1 MKTRYLLLIIFL
13 ILGSCSGDNE
23 IADPKKIN
31 PNEVIANAN
40 MLKQI
45 KFEVAKIIPIKRT
58 LDIPGSI
65 EVKQK
70 LLARIGSPVQGRI
83 IEINGELGNTVKK
96 GDILA
101 VINSTELAKQQL
113 AYIKAVQMV
122 ELKTKAYERAVLLF
136 DADVV
141 SEAQKL
147 QRKTELSSAKADM
160 EASKDQLFVMG
171 MTVEEIEAITSE
183 TQIDAITNI
192 VAKID
197 GKIIKKNVNVG
208 QVVDPTE
215 DIFTIAMLD
224 EVWGVAQIPE
234 RQIGFLTEGDDLLI
248 DVPAYEDKLVE
259 GKITYLGDIVDPVTR
274 TVTIR
279 TEIDNNNGLLK
290 PDMLITMKVSG
301 MKIEKV
307 GVPINAIVSIDDSP
321 NIFVKTGKDK
331 FLLRPVTLGIKN
343 KEFVH
348 IDDGLLEGEEVVID
362 GAFHL
367 NNERLYTKE

>member
-1 MKTRYLLLIIFL
+1 MKTQYLLLFIFL
-13 ILGSCSGDNE
+13 ILGSCSNDKE
-23 IADPKKIN
+23 IADVKKKN
-31 PNEVIANAN
+31 PNEVIASAEI
-40 MLKQI
+40 LDQI
-45 KFEVAKIIPIKRT
+45 KFEPAKIIPIKKT

-65 EVKQK
+65 EVKQN

-83 IEINGELGNTVKK
+83 IEIKGELGKTVKQ
-96 GDILA
+96 GDVLA

-113 AYIKAVQMV
+113 AYIKSVQMV

-147 QRKTELSSAKADM
+147 QRKTELSAAKADM
-160 EASKDQLFVMG
+160 EASKDQLSVMG
-171 MTVEEIEAITSE
+171 MTVTEIEAIQSE
-183 TQIDAITNI
+183 TQIDATTNI

-215 DIFTIAMLD
+215 DIFTIAMLN
-224 EVWGVAQIPE
+224 EVWGVAQVPE
-234 RQIGFLTEGDDLLI
+234 RQIGFLKEGDDLRI
-248 DVPAYEDKLVE
+248 DVPAYESKFVE

-279 TEIDNNNGLLK
+279 TEIDNTHGLLK

-301 MKIEKV
+301 KKIEKV
-307 GVPINAIVSIDDSP
+307 GVPINAIVSIDDIP
-321 NIFVKTGKDK
+321 NIFVKTGEDR
-331 FLLRPVTLGIKN
+331 FLMRPVTLGIKN
-343 KEFVH
+343 KDAVH

-367 NNERLYTKE
+367 NNERLYAKE

>member
-1 MKTRYLLLIIFL
+1 MKTQYLLLFIFL
-13 ILGSCSGDNE
+13 ILGSCSKDSE
-23 IADPKKIN
+23 IADVTKKN
-31 PNEVIANAN
+31 PNEVTASAEI
-40 MLKQI
+40 LDQI
-45 KFEVAKIIPIKRT
+45 KFEPAKIIPIKKT

-65 EVKQK
+65 EVKQN

-83 IEINGELGNTVKK
+83 IEIKGELGKTVKR
-96 GDILA
+96 GDVLA

-113 AYIKAVQMV
+113 AYIKSVQMV

-147 QRKTELSSAKADM
+147 ERKTELSAAKADM

-171 MTVEEIEAITSE
+171 MTVTEIEAIQSE
-183 TQIDAITNI
+183 TQIDATTNI

-215 DIFTIAMLD
+215 DIFTIAMLN
-224 EVWGVAQIPE
+224 EVWGVAQVPE
-234 RQIGFLTEGDDLLI
+234 RQIGFLKEGDDLLI
-248 DVPAYEDKLVE
+248 DVPAYESKFVE

-279 TEIDNNNGLLK
+279 TEIDNAHGLLK

-301 MKIEKV
+301 KKIEKV
-307 GVPINAIVSIDDSP
+307 GVPINAIVSIDDIP
-321 NIFVKTGKDK
+321 NIFVKTGENK
-331 FLLRPVTLGIKN
+331 FLMRPVTLGIKN
-343 KEFVH
+343 KDAVH

-367 NNERLYTKE
+367 NNERLYAKE

>member
-1 MKTRYLLLIIFL
+1 MKTQYLLLFIFL
-13 ILGSCSGDNE
+13 ILGSCSNDKE
-23 IADPKKIN
+23 IADVKKKN
-31 PNEVIANAN
+31 PNEVTASAEI
-40 MLKQI
+40 LDQI
-45 KFEVAKIIPIKRT
+45 KFEPAKIIPIKKT

-65 EVKQK
+65 EVKQN

-83 IEINGELGNTVKK
+83 IEIKGELGKTVKQ

-113 AYIKAVQMV
+113 AYIKSVQMV

-147 QRKTELSSAKADM
+147 ERKTELSAAKADM

-171 MTVEEIEAITSE
+171 MTVTEIEAIQSE
-183 TQIDAITNI
+183 TQIDATTNI

-215 DIFTIAMLD
+215 DIFTIAMLN
-224 EVWGVAQIPE
+224 EVWGVAQVPE
-234 RQIGFLTEGDDLLI
+234 RQIGFLKEGDDLLI
-248 DVPAYEDKLVE
+248 DVPAYESKFVE

-279 TEIDNNNGLLK
+279 TEIDNAHGLLK

-301 MKIEKV
+301 KKIERV
-307 GVPINAIVSIDDSP
+307 GVPVNAIVSIDDIP
-321 NIFVKTGKDK
+321 NIFVKTGENK
-331 FLLRPVTLGIKN
+331 FLMRPVTLGIKN
-343 KEFVH
+343 KDAVH

-367 NNERLYTKE
+367 NNERLYAKE

>member
-1 MKTRYLLLIIFL
+1 MKTQYLLLFIFL
-13 ILGSCSGDNE
+13 ILGSCSNDKE
-23 IADPKKIN
+23 ITDVKKKN
-31 PNEVIANAN
+31 PNEVIASAEIFD
-40 MLKQI
+40 QI
-45 KFEVAKIIPIKRT
+45 KFEPAKIIPIKKS

-65 EVKQK
+65 EVKQN

-83 IEINGELGNTVKK
+83 IEIKGELGKTVKQ
-96 GDILA
+96 GDVLA

-147 QRKTELSSAKADM
+147 QRKTELSAAKADM

-171 MTVEEIEAITSE
+171 MTIDEIEAIQSE
-183 TQIDAITNI
+183 IQIDATTNI

-215 DIFTIAMLD
+215 DIFTIAMLN
-224 EVWGVAQIPE
+224 EVWGVAQVPE
-234 RQIGFLTEGDDLLI
+234 RQIGFLKEGDDLLI
-248 DVPAYEDKLVE
+248 DVPAYENKSVE

-279 TEIDNNNGLLK
+279 TEIDNAHGLLK

-301 MKIEKV
+301 KSIEKV
-307 GVPINAIVSIDDSP
+307 GVPINAIVSIDDIP
-321 NIFVKTGKDK
+321 NIFVKTGENK
-331 FLLRPVTLGIKN
+331 FLMRPVTLGIKN
-343 KEFVH
+343 KDAVH

-367 NNERLYTKE
+367 NNERLYAKE

>member
-1 MKTRYLLLIIFL
+1 MKIKYLLIMLVVFL
-13 ILGSCSGDNE
+13 GACSEKSDE
-23 IADPKKIN
+23 AEAQRIN
-31 PNEVIANAN
+31 PNEVVASDS
-40 MLKQI
+40 MLQQI
-45 KFEVAKIIPIKRT
+45 KFQQAIKIPIKRS

-65 EVKQK
+65 EVKQN

-83 IEINGELGNTVKK
+83 IEISGMLGQTVKQ
-96 GDILA
+96 GDVLA
-101 VINSTELAKQQL
+101 VINSTELAQQQL
-113 AYIKAVQMV
+113 NYIKAVQMV

-147 QRKTELSSAKADM
+147 ERKTELSAAKAEM

-171 MTVEEIEAITSE
+171 MTIKEIDAIQSE
-183 TQIDAITNI
+183 TQIDAITSI

-208 QVVDPTE
+208 QVVEPTE
-215 DIFTIAMLD
+215 DIFTIAELS
-224 EVWGVAQIPE
+224 EVWGVAQVPE
-234 RQIGFLTEGDDLLI
+234 RQIGFLKEGDDILI
-248 DVPAYEDKLVE
+248 DVPAYEEKRVE
-259 GKITYLGDIVDPVTR
+259 GKISYLGDIVDPITR

-279 TEIDNNNGLLK
+279 TEIDNSHGLLK

-301 MKIEKV
+301 KEVEKV
-307 GVPINAIVSIDDSP
+307 GVPVNAIVSIDDIP
-321 NIFVKTGKDK
+321 NVFIKIADNK

-343 KEFVH
+343 KEFIH
-348 IDDGLLEGEEVVID
+348 IEDGLLEGEEVVID

-367 NNERLYTKE
+367 NNERLYAKE

>member
-1 MKTRYLLLIIFL
+1 MKTQYLLLFIFL
-13 ILGSCSGDNE
+13 ILGSCSNDKE
-23 IADPKKIN
+23 IVDVKKKN
-31 PNEVIANAN
+31 PNEVVASAEIFD
-40 MLKQI
+40 QI
-45 KFEVAKIIPIKRT
+45 KFEPAKIIPIKKT

-65 EVKQK
+65 EVKQN

-83 IEINGELGNTVKK
+83 IEIKGELGKTVKQ
-96 GDILA
+96 GDVLA

-113 AYIKAVQMV
+113 AYIKSVQMV

-147 QRKTELSSAKADM
+147 QRKTELSAAKADM

-171 MTVEEIEAITSE
+171 MTIDEIEAIQSE
-183 TQIDAITNI
+183 IQIDATTNI

-215 DIFTIAMLD
+215 DIFTIAMLN
-224 EVWGVAQIPE
+224 EVWGVAQVPE
-234 RQIGFLTEGDDLLI
+234 RQIGFLKEGDDLLI
-248 DVPAYEDKLVE
+248 DVPAYENKSVE

-279 TEIDNNNGLLK
+279 TEIDNAHGLLK

-301 MKIEKV
+301 KSIEKV
-307 GVPINAIVSIDDSP
+307 GVPINAIVSIDDIP
-321 NIFVKTGKDK
+321 NIFVKTGENK
-331 FLLRPVTLGIKN
+331 FLMRPVTLGVKN
-343 KEFVH
+343 KDAVH

-367 NNERLYTKE
+367 NNERLYAKE

>member
-1 MKTRYLLLIIFL
+1 MKTQYLLLFIFL
-13 ILGSCSGDNE
+13 ILGSCSNDKE
-23 IADPKKIN
+23 IVDVKKKN
-31 PNEVIANAN
+31 PNEVVASAEI
-40 MLKQI
+40 LDQI
-45 KFEVAKIIPIKRT
+45 KFEPAKIIPIKKT

-65 EVKQK
+65 EVKQN

-83 IEINGELGNTVKK
+83 IEIKGELGKTVKQ
-96 GDILA
+96 GDVLA

-113 AYIKAVQMV
+113 AYIKSVQMV
-122 ELKTKAYERAVLLF
+122 ELKTKAFERAVLLF

-147 QRKTELSSAKADM
+147 QRKTELSAAKADM

-171 MTVEEIEAITSE
+171 MTIDEIEAIQSE
-183 TQIDAITNI
+183 IQIDATTNI

-215 DIFTIAMLD
+215 DIFTIAMLN
-224 EVWGVAQIPE
+224 EVWGVAQVPE
-234 RQIGFLTEGDDLLI
+234 RQIGFLKEGDDLLI
-248 DVPAYEDKLVE
+248 DVPAYEDKSVE
-259 GKITYLGDIVDPVTR
+259 GEITYLGDIVDPVTR

-279 TEIDNNNGLLK
+279 TEIDNAHGLLK
-290 PDMLITMKVSG
+290 PDMLISMKVSG
-301 MKIEKV
+301 KSIEKV
-307 GVPINAIVSIDDSP
+307 GVPINAIVSIDDIP
-321 NIFVKTGKDK
+321 NIFVKTGENK
-331 FLLRPVTLGIKN
+331 FLMRPVTLGVKN
-343 KEFVH
+343 KDAVH

-367 NNERLYTKE
+367 NNERLYAKE

>member
-1 MKTRYLLLIIFL
+1 MKIKYLLIMLFVFL
-13 ILGSCSGDNE
+13 GACSEKTNE
-23 IADPKKIN
+23 AESQRIN
-31 PNEVIANAN
+31 PNEVKASDE
-40 MLKQI
+40 MLQQI
-45 KFEVAKIIPIKRT
+45 KIQQATKIPIKRS

-65 EVKQK
+65 EVKQN
-70 LLARIGSPVQGRI
+70 LLARIGSPVKGRI
-83 IEINGELGNTVKK
+83 IEISGMLGQTVKQ

-101 VINSTELAKQQL
+101 LINSIELAQQQL
-113 AYIKAVQMV
+113 NYIKSVQMV

-147 QRKTELSSAKADM
+147 ERKTELSAAKAEM

-171 MTVEEIEAITSE
+171 MTLKEIEDIQSE
-183 TQIDAITNI
+183 TQIDAITSI

-208 QVVDPTE
+208 QVVEPTE
-215 DIFTIAMLD
+215 DIFTIAELS
-224 EVWGVAQIPE
+224 EVWGVAQVPE
-234 RQIGFLTEGDDLLI
+234 RQIGFLKEGDDILI
-248 DVPAYEDKLVE
+248 DVPAYEEKHVE
-259 GKITYLGDIVDPVTR
+259 GKISYLGDIVDPVTR

-279 TEIDNNNGLLK
+279 TEIDNSHGLLK

-301 MKIEKV
+301 KEVEKV
-307 GVPINAIVSIDDSP
+307 GVPVNAIVSIDDIP
-321 NIFVKTGKDK
+321 NVFIKIADNK

-343 KEFVH
+343 KEFIH
-348 IDDGLLEGEEVVID
+348 IEDGLLEGEEVLID

-367 NNERLYTKE
+367 NNERLYAKE

>member
-1 MKTRYLLLIIFL
+1 MKTQYLLLFIFL
-13 ILGSCSGDNE
+13 ILGSCSNDKE
-23 IADPKKIN
+23 TTDVKKKN
-31 PNEVIANAN
+31 PNEVIASAEIFD
-40 MLKQI
+40 QI
-45 KFEVAKIIPIKRT
+45 KFEPAKIIPIKKS

-65 EVKQK
+65 EVKQN

-83 IEINGELGNTVKK
+83 IEIKGELGKTVKQ
-96 GDILA
+96 GDVLA

-147 QRKTELSSAKADM
+147 QRKTELSAAKADM

-171 MTVEEIEAITSE
+171 MTIDEIEAIQSE
-183 TQIDAITNI
+183 IQIDATTNI

-215 DIFTIAMLD
+215 DIFTIAMLN
-224 EVWGVAQIPE
+224 EVWGVAQVPE
-234 RQIGFLTEGDDLLI
+234 RQIGFLKEGDDLLI
-248 DVPAYEDKLVE
+248 DVPAYENKSVE

-279 TEIDNNNGLLK
+279 TEIDNAHGLLK

-301 MKIEKV
+301 KSIEKV
-307 GVPINAIVSIDDSP
+307 GVPINAIVSIDDIP
-321 NIFVKTGKDK
+321 NIFVKTGENK
-331 FLLRPVTLGIKN
+331 FLMRPVTLGVKN
-343 KEFVH
+343 KDAVH

-367 NNERLYTKE
+367 NNERLYAKE

>member
-1 MKTRYLLLIIFL
+1 MKTRYLLLLIFL
-13 ILGSCSGDNE
+13 ILGSCGGDKE

-31 PNEVIANAN
+31 PNEVIANAD

-45 KFEVAKIIPIKRT
+45 KFEAAKIIPIKRT

-83 IEINGELGNTVKK
+83 IEINGELGDTVKQ
-96 GDILA
+96 GDVLA

-113 AYIKAVQMV
+113 AYIKSVQMV

-171 MTVEEIEAITSE
+171 MTVAEIEGIKSE

-215 DIFTIAMLD
+215 DIFTIAMLN

-234 RQIGFLTEGDDLLI
+234 RQIGFLKEGDDLLI
-248 DVPAYEDKLVE
+248 DVPAYENKLVE

-279 TEIDNNNGLLK
+279 TEIDNNHGLLK

-307 GVPINAIVSIDDSP
+307 GTPINAIVSIDDIP
-321 NIFVKTGKDK
+321 NIFVKTGKNK

-343 KEFVH
+343 KEYVH
-348 IDDGLLEGEEVVID
+348 IDDGLLEGEDVVID

>member
-1 MKTRYLLLIIFL
+1 MKIKYLLIMLVVFL
-13 ILGSCSGDNE
+13 GACSEKSDE
-23 IADPKKIN
+23 AEAQRIN
-31 PNEVIANAN
+31 PNEVEASDS
-40 MLKQI
+40 MLQQI
-45 KFEVAKIIPIKRT
+45 KFQQAIKIPIKRS

-65 EVKQK
+65 EVKQN

-83 IEINGELGNTVKK
+83 IEISGMLGQTVKQ
-96 GDILA
+96 GDVLA
-101 VINSTELAKQQL
+101 VINSTELAQQQL
-113 AYIKAVQMV
+113 NYIKSVQMV

-147 QRKTELSSAKADM
+147 ERKTELSAAKAEM

-171 MTVEEIEAITSE
+171 MTLKEIEAIQSE
-183 TQIDAITNI
+183 TQIDAITSI

-208 QVVDPTE
+208 QVVEPTE
-215 DIFTIAMLD
+215 DIFTIAELS
-224 EVWGVAQIPE
+224 EVWGVAQVPE
-234 RQIGFLTEGDDLLI
+234 RQIGFLKEGDDILI
-248 DVPAYEDKLVE
+248 DVPAYEEKHVE
-259 GKITYLGDIVDPVTR
+259 GKISYLGDIVDPVTR

-279 TEIDNNNGLLK
+279 TEIDNSHGLLK

-301 MKIEKV
+301 KEVEKV
-307 GVPINAIVSIDDSP
+307 GVPVNAIVSIDDIP
-321 NIFVKTGKDK
+321 NVFIKIADNK

-343 KEFVH
+343 KEFIH
-348 IDDGLLEGEEVVID
+348 IEDGLLEGEEVVID

-367 NNERLYTKE
+367 NNERLYAKE

>member
-1 MKTRYLLLIIFL
+1 MKTQYLLLFIFL
-13 ILGSCSGDNE
+13 ILGSCSNDKQ
-23 IADPKKIN
+23 IVDVKKKN
-31 PNEVIANAN
+31 PNEVVASPEI
-40 MLKQI
+40 LDQI
-45 KFEVAKIIPIKRT
+45 KFESAKIIPIKKS

-65 EVKQK
+65 EVKQN

-83 IEINGELGNTVKK
+83 IEIKGELGKTVKQ
-96 GDILA
+96 GDVLA

-113 AYIKAVQMV
+113 AYIKSVQMV

-147 QRKTELSSAKADM
+147 QRKTELSAAKADM

-171 MTVEEIEAITSE
+171 MTIDEIEAIQSE
-183 TQIDAITNI
+183 IQIDATTNI

-215 DIFTIAMLD
+215 DIFTIAMLN
-224 EVWGVAQIPE
+224 EVWGVAQVPE
-234 RQIGFLTEGDDLLI
+234 RQIGFLKEGDDLLI
-248 DVPAYEDKLVE
+248 DVPAYENKSVE

-279 TEIDNNNGLLK
+279 TEIDNAHGLLK

-301 MKIEKV
+301 KSIEKV
-307 GVPINAIVSIDDSP
+307 GVPINAIVSIDDIP
-321 NIFVKTGKDK
+321 NIFVKTGENK
-331 FLLRPVTLGIKN
+331 FLMRPVTLGVKN
-343 KEFVH
+343 KDSVH

-367 NNERLYTKE
+367 NNERLYAKE

>member
-1 MKTRYLLLIIFL
+1 MKTRYLLLLIFL
-13 ILGSCSGDNE
+13 ILGSCGGDKE

-31 PNEVIANAN
+31 PNEVIANAD

-45 KFEVAKIIPIKRT
+45 KFEAAKIIPIKRT

-83 IEINGELGNTVKK
+83 IEINGELGDTVKQ
-96 GDILA
+96 GDVLA

-113 AYIKAVQMV
+113 AYIKSVQMV

-171 MTVEEIEAITSE
+171 MTVAEIEAIKSE

-215 DIFTIAMLD
+215 DIFTIAMLN

-234 RQIGFLTEGDDLLI
+234 RQIGFLEEGDDLLI

-279 TEIDNNNGLLK
+279 TEIDNNHGLLK

-307 GVPINAIVSIDDSP
+307 GVPINAIVSIDDIP
-321 NIFVKTGKDK
+321 NIFVKTGKNK

>member
-1 MKTRYLLLIIFL
+1 MKIKYLLIMLFVFL
-13 ILGSCSGDNE
+13 GACSEKSNE
-23 IADPKKIN
+23 AESQRIN
-31 PNEVIANAN
+31 PNEVKASDE
-40 MLKQI
+40 MLQQI
-45 KFEVAKIIPIKRT
+45 KIQQATKIPIKRS

-65 EVKQK
+65 EVKQN
-70 LLARIGSPVQGRI
+70 LLARIGSPVKGRI
-83 IEINGELGNTVKK
+83 IEISGMLGQTVKQ

-101 VINSTELAKQQL
+101 LINSIELAQQQL
-113 AYIKAVQMV
+113 NYIKSVQMV

-147 QRKTELSSAKADM
+147 ERKTELSAAKAEM

-171 MTVEEIEAITSE
+171 MTLKEIEDIQSE
-183 TQIDAITNI
+183 TQIDAITSI

-208 QVVDPTE
+208 QVVEPTE
-215 DIFTIAMLD
+215 DIFTIAKLS
-224 EVWGVAQIPE
+224 EVWGVAQVPE
-234 RQIGFLTEGDDLLI
+234 RQIGFLKEGDDILI
-248 DVPAYEDKLVE
+248 DVPAYEEKHVE
-259 GKITYLGDIVDPVTR
+259 GKISYLGDIVDPVTR
-274 TVTIR
+274 TVIIR
-279 TEIDNNNGLLK
+279 TEIDNSHGLLK

-301 MKIEKV
+301 KEVEKV
-307 GVPINAIVSIDDSP
+307 GVPVNAIVSIDDIP
-321 NIFVKTGKDK
+321 NVFIKIADNK

-343 KEFVH
+343 KEFIH
-348 IDDGLLEGEEVVID
+348 IEDGLMEGEEVVID

>member
-1 MKTRYLLLIIFL
+1 MKTQYLLLFIFL
-13 ILGSCSGDNE
+13 ILGSCSNDSE
-23 IADPKKIN
+23 IADIKKKN
-31 PNEVIANAN
+31 PNEVTASSEI
-40 MLKQI
+40 LDQI
-45 KFEVAKIIPIKRT
+45 KFEPAKILPIKKT

-65 EVKQK
+65 EVKQN

-83 IEINGELGNTVKK
+83 IEIKGELGKTVKQ
-96 GDILA
+96 GDVLA

-113 AYIKAVQMV
+113 AYIKSVQMV

-147 QRKTELSSAKADM
+147 QRKTELSAAKADM
-160 EASKDQLFVMG
+160 EASKDQLTVMG
-171 MTVEEIEAITSE
+171 MTVKEIEAIQSE
-183 TQIDAITNI
+183 TQIDATTNI

-215 DIFTIAMLD
+215 DIFTIAMLN
-224 EVWGVAQIPE
+224 EVWGVAQVPE
-234 RQIGFLTEGDDLLI
+234 RQIGFLKEGDDLLI
-248 DVPAYEDKLVE
+248 DVPAYESKFVE
-259 GKITYLGDIVDPVTR
+259 AKITYLGDIVDPVTR

-279 TEIDNNNGLLK
+279 TEIDNAHGLLK

-301 MKIEKV
+301 KKIEKV
-307 GVPINAIVSIDDSP
+307 GVPINAIVSIDDIP
-321 NIFVKTGKDK
+321 NIFVKTGENK
-331 FLLRPVTLGIKN
+331 FLMRPVTLGIKN
-343 KEFVH
+343 KDTVH

-367 NNERLYTKE
+367 NNERLYAKE

>member
-1 MKTRYLLLIIFL
+1 MKTQYLLLFIFL
-13 ILGSCSGDNE
+13 ILGSCSNDKE
-23 IADPKKIN
+23 IADVKKKN
-31 PNEVIANAN
+31 PNEVIASAEI
-40 MLKQI
+40 LDQI
-45 KFEVAKIIPIKRT
+45 KFEPAKIIPIKKT

-65 EVKQK
+65 EVKQN
-70 LLARIGSPVQGRI
+70 LLAIIGSPVQGRI
-83 IEINGELGNTVKK
+83 IEIKGELGKTVKR
-96 GDILA
+96 GDVLA

-113 AYIKAVQMV
+113 AYIKSVQMV

-147 QRKTELSSAKADM
+147 QRKTELSAAKADM

-171 MTVEEIEAITSE
+171 MTVKEIEAIQSE
-183 TQIDAITNI
+183 TQIDATTNI

-215 DIFTIAMLD
+215 DIFTIAMLN
-224 EVWGVAQIPE
+224 EVWGVAQVPE
-234 RQIGFLTEGDDLLI
+234 RQIGFLKEGDDLLI
-248 DVPAYEDKLVE
+248 DVPAYESKFVE

-279 TEIDNNNGLLK
+279 TEIDNAHGLLK

-301 MKIEKV
+301 KKIEKV
-307 GVPINAIVSIDDSP
+307 GVPINAIVSIDDIP
-321 NIFVKTGKDK
+321 NIFVKTGENK
-331 FLLRPVTLGIKN
+331 FLMRPVTLGIKN
-343 KEFVH
+343 KDAVH

-367 NNERLYTKE
+367 NNERLYAKE

>member
-1 MKTRYLLLIIFL
+1 MKTQYLLLFIFL
-13 ILGSCSGDNE
+13 ILGSCSNDKE
-23 IADPKKIN
+23 IVDVKKKN
-31 PNEVIANAN
+31 PNEVVASAEI
-40 MLKQI
+40 LDQI
-45 KFEVAKIIPIKRT
+45 KFEPAKIIPIKKT

-65 EVKQK
+65 EVKQN

-83 IEINGELGNTVKK
+83 IEIKGELGKTVKQ
-96 GDILA
+96 GDVLA

-113 AYIKAVQMV
+113 AYIKSVQMV
-122 ELKTKAYERAVLLF
+122 ELKTKAFERAVLLF

-147 QRKTELSSAKADM
+147 QRKTELSAAKADM

-171 MTVEEIEAITSE
+171 MTIDEIEAIQSE
-183 TQIDAITNI
+183 IQIDATTNI

-197 GKIIKKNVNVG
+197 GKIIKKSVNVG
-208 QVVDPTE
+208 QVVDPTK
-215 DIFTIAMLD
+215 DIFTIAMLN
-224 EVWGVAQIPE
+224 EVWGVAQVPE
-234 RQIGFLTEGDDLLI
+234 RQIGFLKEGDDLLI
-248 DVPAYEDKLVE
+248 DVPAYEDKSVE

-279 TEIDNNNGLLK
+279 TEIDNAHGLLK

-301 MKIEKV
+301 KSIEKV
-307 GVPINAIVSIDDSP
+307 GVPINAIVSIDDIP
-321 NIFVKTGKDK
+321 NIFVKTGENK
-331 FLLRPVTLGIKN
+331 FLMRPVTLGVKN
-343 KEFVH
+343 KDAVH

-367 NNERLYTKE
+367 NNERLYAKE

>member
-1 MKTRYLLLIIFL
+1 MKIKYLLIMLVVFL
-13 ILGSCSGDNE
+13 GACSEKSDE
-23 IADPKKIN
+23 AEAQRIN
-31 PNEVIANAN
+31 PNEVVASDS
-40 MLKQI
+40 MLQQI
-45 KFEVAKIIPIKRT
+45 KFQQAIKIPIKRS

-65 EVKQK
+65 EVKQN

-83 IEINGELGNTVKK
+83 IEISGMLGQTVKQ
-96 GDILA
+96 GDVLA
-101 VINSTELAKQQL
+101 VINSTELAQQQL
-113 AYIKAVQMV
+113 NYIKSVQMV

-147 QRKTELSSAKADM
+147 ERKTELSAAKAEM

-171 MTVEEIEAITSE
+171 MTLKEIEAIQSE
-183 TQIDAITNI
+183 TQIDAITSI

-208 QVVDPTE
+208 QVVEPTE
-215 DIFTIAMLD
+215 DIFTIAELS
-224 EVWGVAQIPE
+224 EVWGVAQVPE
-234 RQIGFLTEGDDLLI
+234 RQIGFLKEGDDILI
-248 DVPAYEDKLVE
+248 DVPAYEEKHVE
-259 GKITYLGDIVDPVTR
+259 GKISYLGDIVDPVTR

-279 TEIDNNNGLLK
+279 TEIDNSHGLLK

-301 MKIEKV
+301 KEVEKV
-307 GVPINAIVSIDDSP
+307 GVPVNAIVSIDDIP
-321 NIFVKTGKDK
+321 NVFIKITDNK

-343 KEFVH
+343 KEFIH
-348 IDDGLLEGEEVVID
+348 IEDGLLEGEEVVID

-367 NNERLYTKE
+367 NNERLYAKE

>member
-1 MKTRYLLLIIFL
+1 MKTQYLLLFIFL
-13 ILGSCSGDNE
+13 ILGSCSNDKE
-23 IADPKKIN
+23 IVDVKKKN
-31 PNEVIANAN
+31 PNEVIASAEIFD
-40 MLKQI
+40 QI
-45 KFEVAKIIPIKRT
+45 KFEPAKIIPIKKT

-65 EVKQK
+65 EVKQN

-83 IEINGELGNTVKK
+83 IEIKGELGKTVKQ
-96 GDILA
+96 GDVLA

-113 AYIKAVQMV
+113 AYIKSVQMV

-147 QRKTELSSAKADM
+147 QRKTELSAAKADM

-171 MTVEEIEAITSE
+171 MTIDEIEAIQSE
-183 TQIDAITNI
+183 IQIDATTNI

-215 DIFTIAMLD
+215 DIFTIAMLS
-224 EVWGVAQIPE
+224 EVWGVAQVPE
-234 RQIGFLTEGDDLLI
+234 RQIGFLKEGDDLLI
-248 DVPAYEDKLVE
+248 DVPAYEDKSVE

-279 TEIDNNNGLLK
+279 TEIDNAHGLLK

-301 MKIEKV
+301 KSIEKV
-307 GVPINAIVSIDDSP
+307 GVPINAIVSIDDIP
-321 NIFVKTGKDK
+321 NIFVKTGEKK
-331 FLLRPVTLGIKN
+331 FLMRPVTLGVKN
-343 KEFVH
+343 KDAVH

-367 NNERLYTKE
+367 NNERLYAKE

>member
-1 MKTRYLLLIIFL
+1 MKTQYLLLFIFL
-13 ILGSCSGDNE
+13 ILGSCSNDKE
-23 IADPKKIN
+23 IADVKKKN
-31 PNEVIANAN
+31 PNEVVASAEI
-40 MLKQI
+40 LDQI
-45 KFEVAKIIPIKRT
+45 KFEPAKIIPIKKT

-65 EVKQK
+65 EVKQN

-83 IEINGELGNTVKK
+83 IEIKGELGKTVKQ
-96 GDILA
+96 GDVLA

-147 QRKTELSSAKADM
+147 QRKTELSAAKADM

-171 MTVEEIEAITSE
+171 MTIDEIEAIQSE
-183 TQIDAITNI
+183 IQIDATTNI

-215 DIFTIAMLD
+215 DIFTIAMLN
-224 EVWGVAQIPE
+224 EVWGVAQVPE
-234 RQIGFLTEGDDLLI
+234 RQIGFLKEGDDLLI
-248 DVPAYEDKLVE
+248 DVPAYEDKSVE
-259 GKITYLGDIVDPVTR
+259 GEITYLGDIVDPVTR

-279 TEIDNNNGLLK
+279 TEIDNAHGLLK

-301 MKIEKV
+301 KSIEKV
-307 GVPINAIVSIDDSP
+307 GVPINAIVSIDDIP
-321 NIFVKTGKDK
+321 NIFVKTGENK
-331 FLLRPVTLGIKN
+331 FLMRPVTLGVKN
-343 KEFVH
+343 KDAVH

-367 NNERLYTKE
+367 NNERLYAKE

>member
-1 MKTRYLLLIIFL
+1 MKTQYLLLFIFL
-13 ILGSCSGDNE
+13 ILGSCSNDKE
-23 IADPKKIN
+23 ITDVKKKN
-31 PNEVIANAN
+31 PNEVIASAEIFD
-40 MLKQI
+40 QI
-45 KFEVAKIIPIKRT
+45 KFEPAKIIPIKKS

-65 EVKQK
+65 EVKQN

-83 IEINGELGNTVKK
+83 IEIKGELGKTVKQ
-96 GDILA
+96 GDVLA

-113 AYIKAVQMV
+113 AYIKSVQMV
-122 ELKTKAYERAVLLF
+122 ELKTKAFERAVLLF

-147 QRKTELSSAKADM
+147 QRKTELSAAKADM

-171 MTVEEIEAITSE
+171 MTIDEIEAIQSE
-183 TQIDAITNI
+183 IQIDATTNI

-215 DIFTIAMLD
+215 DIFTIAMLN
-224 EVWGVAQIPE
+224 EVWGVAQVPE
-234 RQIGFLTEGDDLLI
+234 RQIGFLKEGDDLLI
-248 DVPAYEDKLVE
+248 DVPAYEDKSVE
-259 GKITYLGDIVDPVTR
+259 GEITYLGDIVDPVTR

-279 TEIDNNNGLLK
+279 TEIDNAHGLLK

-301 MKIEKV
+301 KSIEKV
-307 GVPINAIVSIDDSP
+307 GVPINAIVSIDDIP
-321 NIFVKTGKDK
+321 NIFVKTGENK
-331 FLLRPVTLGIKN
+331 FLMRPVTLGVKN
-343 KEFVH
+343 KDAVL

-367 NNERLYTKE
+367 NNERLYAKE

>member
-1 MKTRYLLLIIFL
+1 MKIKYLLIMLVVFL
-13 ILGSCSGDNE
+13 GACSEKSDE
-23 IADPKKIN
+23 AEAQRIN
-31 PNEVIANAN
+31 PNEVVTSDS
-40 MLKQI
+40 MLQQI
-45 KFEVAKIIPIKRT
+45 KFQQAIKIPIKRS

-65 EVKQK
+65 EVKQN

-83 IEINGELGNTVKK
+83 IEISGMLGQTVKQ
-96 GDILA
+96 GDVLA
-101 VINSTELAKQQL
+101 VINSTELAQQQL
-113 AYIKAVQMV
+113 NYIKSVQMV

-147 QRKTELSSAKADM
+147 ERKTELSAAKAEM

-171 MTVEEIEAITSE
+171 MTLKEIEAIQSE
-183 TQIDAITNI
+183 TQIDAITSI

-208 QVVDPTE
+208 QVVEPTE
-215 DIFTIAMLD
+215 DIFTIAELS
-224 EVWGVAQIPE
+224 EVWGVAQVPE
-234 RQIGFLTEGDDLLI
+234 RQIGFLKEGDDILI
-248 DVPAYEDKLVE
+248 DVPAYEEKHVE
-259 GKITYLGDIVDPVTR
+259 GKISYLGDIVDPVTR

-279 TEIDNNNGLLK
+279 TEIDNSHGLLK

-301 MKIEKV
+301 KEVEKV
-307 GVPINAIVSIDDSP
+307 GVPVNAIVSIDDIP
-321 NIFVKTGKDK
+321 NVFIKIADNK

-343 KEFVH
+343 KEFIH
-348 IDDGLLEGEEVVID
+348 IEDGLLEGEEVVID

-367 NNERLYTKE
+367 NNERLYAKE

>member
-1 MKTRYLLLIIFL
+1 MKTQYLLLFIFL
-13 ILGSCSGDNE
+13 ILGSCSNDKE
-23 IADPKKIN
+23 IVDVKKKN
-31 PNEVIANAN
+31 PNEVVASAEI
-40 MLKQI
+40 LDQI
-45 KFEVAKIIPIKRT
+45 KFEPAKIIPIKKT

-65 EVKQK
+65 EVKQN

-83 IEINGELGNTVKK
+83 IEIKGELGKTVKQ
-96 GDILA
+96 GDVLA

-113 AYIKAVQMV
+113 AYIKSVQMV

-147 QRKTELSSAKADM
+147 QRKTELSAAKADM

-171 MTVEEIEAITSE
+171 MTIDEIEAIQSE
-183 TQIDAITNI
+183 IQIDATTNI

-215 DIFTIAMLD
+215 DIFTIAMLN
-224 EVWGVAQIPE
+224 EVWGVAQVPE
-234 RQIGFLTEGDDLLI
+234 RQIGFLKEGDDLLI
-248 DVPAYEDKLVE
+248 DVPAYENKSVE

-279 TEIDNNNGLLK
+279 TEIDNAHGLLK

-301 MKIEKV
+301 KSIEKV
-307 GVPINAIVSIDDSP
+307 GVPINAIVSIDDIP
-321 NIFVKTGKDK
+321 NIFVKTGENK
-331 FLLRPVTLGIKN
+331 FLMRPVTLGVKN
-343 KEFVH
+343 KDAVH

-367 NNERLYTKE
+367 NNERLYAKE

>member
-1 MKTRYLLLIIFL
+1 MKIRYLLLIIFL
-13 ILGSCSGDNE
+13 ILGSCSSDNE

-31 PNEVIANAN
+31 PNEVIANAD

-83 IEINGELGNTVKK
+83 IEINGELGNSVKQ

-215 DIFTIAMLD
+215 DIFTIAMLN

>member
-1 MKTRYLLLIIFL
+1 MKTQYLLLFIFL
-13 ILGSCSGDNE
+13 ILGSCSNDKE
-23 IADPKKIN
+23 ITDVKKKN
-31 PNEVIANAN
+31 PNEVIASKEI
-40 MLKQI
+40 LDQI
-45 KFEVAKIIPIKRT
+45 KFEPAKVIPIKKT

-65 EVKQK
+65 EVKQN

-83 IEINGELGNTVKK
+83 IEIKGELGKTVKQ
-96 GDILA
+96 GDVLA

-113 AYIKAVQMV
+113 AYIKSVQMV
-122 ELKTKAYERAVLLF
+122 ELKTKSYERAVLLF

-147 QRKTELSSAKADM
+147 ERKTELSAAKADM
-160 EASKDQLFVMG
+160 EASKDQLSVMG
-171 MTVEEIEAITSE
+171 MTVEDIEAIQSE
-183 TQIDAITNI
+183 TQIDATTNI

-215 DIFTIAMLD
+215 DIFTIAMLN
-224 EVWGVAQIPE
+224 EVWGVAQVPE
-234 RQIGFLTEGDDLLI
+234 RQIGFLKEGDELLI
-248 DVPAYEDKLVE
+248 DVPAYESKFVE

-279 TEIDNNNGLLK
+279 TEIDNAHGLLK

-301 MKIEKV
+301 KKIEKV
-307 GVPINAIVSIDDSP
+307 GVPINAIVSIDDIP
-321 NIFVKTGKDK
+321 NIFVKTGENK
-331 FLLRPVTLGIKN
+331 FLMRPVTLGIKN
-343 KEFVH
+343 KDAVH

-367 NNERLYTKE
+367 NNERLYAKE

>member
-1 MKTRYLLLIIFL
+1 MKTQYLLLFIFL
-13 ILGSCSGDNE
+13 ILGSCSNDNE
-23 IADPKKIN
+23 IADVKKKN
-31 PNEVIANAN
+31 PNEVIASSEILN
-40 MLKQI
+40 QI
-45 KFEVAKIIPIKRT
+45 KFEPAKIIPIKKT

-65 EVKQK
+65 EVKQN

-83 IEINGELGNTVKK
+83 IEIKGELGKTVKQ
-96 GDILA
+96 GDVLA

-113 AYIKAVQMV
+113 AYIKSVQMV
-122 ELKTKAYERAVLLF
+122 ELKTKSYERAVLLF

-147 QRKTELSSAKADM
+147 ERKTELSAAKADM

-171 MTVEEIEAITSE
+171 MTVEDIEAIQSE
-183 TQIDAITNI
+183 TQIDATTNI

-215 DIFTIAMLD
+215 DIFTIAMLN
-224 EVWGVAQIPE
+224 EVWGVAQVPE
-234 RQIGFLTEGDDLLI
+234 RQIGFLKEGDELLI
-248 DVPAYEDKLVE
+248 DVPAYESKFVE

-279 TEIDNNNGLLK
+279 TEIDNAHGLLK

-301 MKIEKV
+301 KKIEKV
-307 GVPINAIVSIDDSP
+307 GVPINAIVSIDDIP
-321 NIFVKTGKDK
+321 NIFVKTGENK
-331 FLLRPVTLGIKN
+331 FLMRPVTLGIKN
-343 KEFVH
+343 KDAVH
-348 IDDGLLEGEEVVID
+348 IDDGLFEGEEVVID

-367 NNERLYTKE
+367 NNERLYAKE

>member
-1 MKTRYLLLIIFL
+1 MKIKYLLIMLVVFL
-13 ILGSCSGDNE
+13 GACSEKSDE
-23 IADPKKIN
+23 AEAQRIN
-31 PNEVIANAN
+31 PNEVVASDS
-40 MLKQI
+40 MLQQI
-45 KFEVAKIIPIKRT
+45 KFQQAIKIPIKRS

-65 EVKQK
+65 EVKQN

-83 IEINGELGNTVKK
+83 IEISGMLGQTVKQ
-96 GDILA
+96 GDVLA
-101 VINSTELAKQQL
+101 VINSTELAQQQL
-113 AYIKAVQMV
+113 NYIKSVQMV

-147 QRKTELSSAKADM
+147 ERKTELSAAKAEM

-171 MTVEEIEAITSE
+171 MTLKEIEAIQSE
-183 TQIDAITNI
+183 TQIDAITSI

-208 QVVDPTE
+208 QVVEPTE
-215 DIFTIAMLD
+215 DIFTIAELS
-224 EVWGVAQIPE
+224 EVWGVAQVPE
-234 RQIGFLTEGDDLLI
+234 RQIGFLKEGDDILI
-248 DVPAYEDKLVE
+248 DVPAYEEKHVE
-259 GKITYLGDIVDPVTR
+259 GKISYLGDIVDPVTR

-279 TEIDNNNGLLK
+279 TEIDNSHGLLK

-301 MKIEKV
+301 KEVEKV
-307 GVPINAIVSIDDSP
+307 GVPVNAIVSIDDIP
-321 NIFVKTGKDK
+321 NVFIKIADNK

-343 KEFVH
+343 KEFIH
-348 IDDGLLEGEEVVID
+348 IEDGLLEGEEVVID

-367 NNERLYTKE
+367 NNERLYAKE

>member
-1 MKTRYLLLIIFL
+1 MKTQYLLLFIFL
-13 ILGSCSGDNE
+13 ILGSCSNDSE
-23 IADPKKIN
+23 IADIKKKN
-31 PNEVIANAN
+31 PNEVTASSEI
-40 MLKQI
+40 LDQI
-45 KFEVAKIIPIKRT
+45 KFEPAKILPIKKT

-65 EVKQK
+65 EVKQN

-83 IEINGELGNTVKK
+83 IEIKGELGKTVKQ
-96 GDILA
+96 GDVLA

-113 AYIKAVQMV
+113 AYIKSVQMV

-147 QRKTELSSAKADM
+147 QRKTELSAAKADM
-160 EASKDQLFVMG
+160 EASKDQLTVMG
-171 MTVEEIEAITSE
+171 MTVKEIEAIQSE
-183 TQIDAITNI
+183 TQIDATTNI

-215 DIFTIAMLD
+215 DIFTIAMLN
-224 EVWGVAQIPE
+224 EVWGVAQVPE
-234 RQIGFLTEGDDLLI
+234 RQIGFLKEGDDLLI
-248 DVPAYEDKLVE
+248 DVPAYESKFVE

-279 TEIDNNNGLLK
+279 TEIDNAHGLLK

-301 MKIEKV
+301 KKIEKV
-307 GVPINAIVSIDDSP
+307 GVPINAIVSIDDIP
-321 NIFVKTGKDK
+321 NIFVKTGENK
-331 FLLRPVTLGIKN
+331 FLMRPVTLGIKN
-343 KEFVH
+343 KDAVH

-367 NNERLYTKE
+367 NNERLYAKE

>member
-1 MKTRYLLLIIFL
+1 MKTKYLLLFIFL
-13 ILGSCSGDNE
+13 ILGSCSNDKD
-23 IADPKKIN
+23 IADVKKKN
-31 PNEVIANAN
+31 PNEVVASAEIFD
-40 MLKQI
+40 QI
-45 KFEVAKIIPIKRT
+45 KFEPAKIIPIKKT

-65 EVKQK
+65 EVKQN

-83 IEINGELGNTVKK
+83 IEIKGELGKTVKQ
-96 GDILA
+96 GDVLA

-113 AYIKAVQMV
+113 AYIKSVQMV

-147 QRKTELSSAKADM
+147 QRKTELSAAKADM

-171 MTVEEIEAITSE
+171 MTIDEIEAIQSE
-183 TQIDAITNI
+183 IQIDATTNI

-215 DIFTIAMLD
+215 DIFTIAMLN
-224 EVWGVAQIPE
+224 EVWGVAQVPE
-234 RQIGFLTEGDDLLI
+234 RQIGFLKEGDDLLI
-248 DVPAYEDKLVE
+248 DVPAYEDKSVE

-279 TEIDNNNGLLK
+279 TEIDNAHGLLK
-290 PDMLITMKVSG
+290 PDMLISMKVSG
-301 MKIEKV
+301 KSIEKV
-307 GVPINAIVSIDDSP
+307 GVPINAIVSIDDIP
-321 NIFVKTGKDK
+321 NIFVKTGENK
-331 FLLRPVTLGIKN
+331 FLMRPVTLGVKN
-343 KEFVH
+343 KDAVH

-367 NNERLYTKE
+367 NNERLYAKE

>member
-1 MKTRYLLLIIFL
+1 MKTQNLLLFIFL
-13 ILGSCSGDNE
+13 ILGSCSNDSE
-23 IADPKKIN
+23 IDDVKKKN
-31 PNEVIANAN
+31 PNEVTASSEI
-40 MLKQI
+40 LDQI
-45 KFEVAKIIPIKRT
+45 KFEPAKIIPIKKT

-65 EVKQK
+65 EVKQN

-83 IEINGELGNTVKK
+83 IEITGELGKTVKQ

-113 AYIKAVQMV
+113 AYIKSVQMV
-122 ELKTKAYERAVLLF
+122 ELKMKAYERAVLLF

-147 QRKTELSSAKADM
+147 ERKTELSAAKADM

-171 MTVEEIEAITSE
+171 MTVEEIEAIQSE
-183 TQIDAITNI
+183 TQIDATTNI

-215 DIFTIAMLD
+215 DIFTIAMLN
-224 EVWGVAQIPE
+224 EVWGVAQVPE
-234 RQIGFLTEGDDLLI
+234 RQIGFLKEGDDLLI
-248 DVPAYEDKLVE
+248 DVPAYESKFVE

-279 TEIDNNNGLLK
+279 TEIDNAHGLLK

-301 MKIEKV
+301 KKIEKV
-307 GVPINAIVSIDDSP
+307 GVPINAIVSIDDIP
-321 NIFVKTGKDK
+321 NIFVKTGENK
-331 FLLRPVTLGIKN
+331 FLMRPVTLGIKN
-343 KEFVH
+343 KDAVH

-367 NNERLYTKE
+367 NNERLYAKE

>member
-1 MKTRYLLLIIFL
+1 MKTQYLLLFIFL
-13 ILGSCSGDNE
+13 ILGSCSNDKE
-23 IADPKKIN
+23 IADVKKKN
-31 PNEVIANAN
+31 PNEVIASAEI
-40 MLKQI
+40 LDQI
-45 KFEVAKIIPIKRT
+45 KFEPAKIIPIKKT

-65 EVKQK
+65 EVKQN

-83 IEINGELGNTVKK
+83 IEIKGELGKTVKQ
-96 GDILA
+96 GDVLA

-113 AYIKAVQMV
+113 TYIKSVQMV

-147 QRKTELSSAKADM
+147 QRKTELSAAKADM
-160 EASKDQLFVMG
+160 EASKDQLTVMG
-171 MTVEEIEAITSE
+171 MTVKEIEAIQSE
-183 TQIDAITNI
+183 TQIDATTNI

-215 DIFTIAMLD
+215 DIFTIAMLN
-224 EVWGVAQIPE
+224 EVWGVAQVPE
-234 RQIGFLTEGDDLLI
+234 RQIGFLKEGDDLLI
-248 DVPAYEDKLVE
+248 DVPAYESKFVE

-279 TEIDNNNGLLK
+279 TEIDNTHGLLK

-301 MKIEKV
+301 KKIEKV
-307 GVPINAIVSIDDSP
+307 GVPINAIVSIDDIP
-321 NIFVKTGKDK
+321 NIFVKTGENK
-331 FLLRPVTLGIKN
+331 FLMRPVTLGIKN
-343 KEFVH
+343 KDAVH

-367 NNERLYTKE
+367 NNERLYAKE

>member
-1 MKTRYLLLIIFL
+1 MKTQYLLLFIFL
-13 ILGSCSGDNE
+13 ILGSCSNDSE
-23 IADPKKIN
+23 IADIKKKN
-31 PNEVIANAN
+31 PNEVTASSEI
-40 MLKQI
+40 LDQI
-45 KFEVAKIIPIKRT
+45 KFEPAKITPIKKT

-65 EVKQK
+65 EVKQN

-83 IEINGELGNTVKK
+83 IEIKGELGKTVKQ
-96 GDILA
+96 GDVLA

-113 AYIKAVQMV
+113 AYIKSVQMV
-122 ELKTKAYERAVLLF
+122 ELKTKSYERAVLLF

-147 QRKTELSSAKADM
+147 ERKTELSAAKADM
-160 EASKDQLFVMG
+160 EASKDQLSVMG
-171 MTVEEIEAITSE
+171 MTVEDIEAIQSE
-183 TQIDAITNI
+183 TQIDATTNI

-215 DIFTIAMLD
+215 DIFTIAMLN
-224 EVWGVAQIPE
+224 EVWGVAQVPE
-234 RQIGFLTEGDDLLI
+234 RQIGFLKEGDELLI
-248 DVPAYEDKLVE
+248 DVPAYESKFVE

-279 TEIDNNNGLLK
+279 TEIDNAHGLLK

-301 MKIEKV
+301 KKIEKV
-307 GVPINAIVSIDDSP
+307 GVPINAIVSIDDIP
-321 NIFVKTGKDK
+321 NIFVKTGENK
-331 FLLRPVTLGIKN
+331 FLMRPVTLGIKN
-343 KEFVH
+343 KDAVH

-367 NNERLYTKE
+367 NNERLYAKE

>member
-1 MKTRYLLLIIFL
+1 MKTQYLLLFIFL
-13 ILGSCSGDNE
+13 ILGSCSNDKE
-23 IADPKKIN
+23 IADVKKKN
-31 PNEVIANAN
+31 PNEVTASSEI
-40 MLKQI
+40 LDQI
-45 KFEVAKIIPIKRT
+45 KFEPAKIIPIKKT

-65 EVKQK
+65 EVKQN

-83 IEINGELGNTVKK
+83 IEIKGELGKTVKQ
-96 GDILA
+96 GDVLA

-113 AYIKAVQMV
+113 AYIKSVQMV

-147 QRKTELSSAKADM
+147 QRKTELSAAKADM
-160 EASKDQLFVMG
+160 EASKDQLTVMG
-171 MTVEEIEAITSE
+171 MTVKEIEAIQSE
-183 TQIDAITNI
+183 TQIDATTNI

-215 DIFTIAMLD
+215 DIFTIAMLN
-224 EVWGVAQIPE
+224 EVWGVAQVPE
-234 RQIGFLTEGDDLLI
+234 RQIGFLKEGDDLLI
-248 DVPAYEDKLVE
+248 DVPAYESKFVE

-279 TEIDNNNGLLK
+279 TEIDNAHGLLK

-301 MKIEKV
+301 KKIEKV
-307 GVPINAIVSIDDSP
+307 GVPINAIVSIDDIP
-321 NIFVKTGKDK
+321 NIFVKTGENK
-331 FLLRPVTLGIKN
+331 FLMRPVTLGIKN
-343 KEFVH
+343 KDAVH

-367 NNERLYTKE
+367 NNERLYAKE

>member
-1 MKTRYLLLIIFL
+1 MKIKYLLVMFVVFL
-13 ILGSCSGDNE
+13 GACSEKSDE
-23 IADPKKIN
+23 AEVERIN
-31 PNEVIANAN
+31 PNEVVASDA
-40 MLKQI
+40 MLQQI
-45 KFEVAKIIPIKRT
+45 KFQQAIKIPIKRS

-65 EVKQK
+65 EVKQN

-83 IEINGELGNTVKK
+83 IEISGMLGQTVKQ
-96 GDILA
+96 GDVLA
-101 VINSTELAKQQL
+101 VINSTELAQQQL
-113 AYIKAVQMV
+113 NYIKAVQMV

-147 QRKTELSSAKADM
+147 ERKTELSAAKAEM

-171 MTVEEIEAITSE
+171 MTIKEIDAIQSE
-183 TQIDAITNI
+183 TQIDAITSI

-208 QVVDPTE
+208 QVVEPTE
-215 DIFTIAMLD
+215 DIFTIAELS
-224 EVWGVAQIPE
+224 EVWGVAQVPE
-234 RQIGFLTEGDDLLI
+234 RQIGFLKEGDDILI
-248 DVPAYEDKLVE
+248 DVPAYEEKRVE
-259 GKITYLGDIVDPVTR
+259 GKISYLGDIVDPITR

-279 TEIDNNNGLLK
+279 TEIDNSHVLLK

-301 MKIEKV
+301 KEVEKV
-307 GVPINAIVSIDDSP
+307 GVPVNAIVSIDDIP
-321 NIFVKTGKDK
+321 NVFIKIADNK

-343 KEFVH
+343 KEFIH
-348 IDDGLLEGEEVVID
+348 IEDGLLEGEEVVID

-367 NNERLYTKE
+367 NNERLYAKE

>member
-1 MKTRYLLLIIFL
+1 MKTQYLLLFIFL
-13 ILGSCSGDNE
+13 ILGSCSNDKE
-23 IADPKKIN
+23 IVDVKKKN
-31 PNEVIANAN
+31 PNEVVASAEI
-40 MLKQI
+40 LDQI
-45 KFEVAKIIPIKRT
+45 KFESAKIIPIKKS

-65 EVKQK
+65 EVKQN

-83 IEINGELGNTVKK
+83 IEIKGELGKTVKQ
-96 GDILA
+96 GDVLA

-113 AYIKAVQMV
+113 AYIKSVQMV

-147 QRKTELSSAKADM
+147 QRKTELSAAKADM

-171 MTVEEIEAITSE
+171 MTIDEIEAIQSE
-183 TQIDAITNI
+183 IQIDATTNI

-215 DIFTIAMLD
+215 DIFTIAMLN
-224 EVWGVAQIPE
+224 EVWGVAQVPE
-234 RQIGFLTEGDDLLI
+234 RQIGFLKEGDDLLI
-248 DVPAYEDKLVE
+248 DVPAYENKSVE

-279 TEIDNNNGLLK
+279 TEIDNAHGLLK

-301 MKIEKV
+301 KSIEKV
-307 GVPINAIVSIDDSP
+307 GVPINAIVSIDDIP
-321 NIFVKTGKDK
+321 NIFVKTGEKK
-331 FLLRPVTLGIKN
+331 FLMRPVTLGVKN
-343 KEFVH
+343 KDAVH

-367 NNERLYTKE
+367 NNERLYAKE

>member
-1 MKTRYLLLIIFL
+1 MKTQYLLLFIFL
-13 ILGSCSGDNE
+13 ILGSCSNDNE
-23 IADPKKIN
+23 IADVKKKN
-31 PNEVIANAN
+31 PNEVTASSEI
-40 MLKQI
+40 LDQI
-45 KFEVAKIIPIKRT
+45 KFEPAKIIPIKKT

-65 EVKQK
+65 EVKQN

-83 IEINGELGNTVKK
+83 IEIKGELGKTVKQ
-96 GDILA
+96 GDVLA

-113 AYIKAVQMV
+113 AYIKSVQMV

-147 QRKTELSSAKADM
+147 QRKTELSAAKADM
-160 EASKDQLFVMG
+160 EASKDQLTVMG
-171 MTVEEIEAITSE
+171 MTVKEIEAIQSE
-183 TQIDAITNI
+183 TQIDATTNI

-215 DIFTIAMLD
+215 DIFTIAMLN
-224 EVWGVAQIPE
+224 EVWGVAQVPE
-234 RQIGFLTEGDDLLI
+234 RQIGFLKEGDDLLI
-248 DVPAYEDKLVE
+248 DVPAYESKFVE

-279 TEIDNNNGLLK
+279 TEIDNAHGLLK

-301 MKIEKV
+301 KKIEKV
-307 GVPINAIVSIDDSP
+307 GVPINAIVSIDDIP
-321 NIFVKTGKDK
+321 NIFVKTGENK
-331 FLLRPVTLGIKN
+331 FLMRPVTLGIKN
-343 KEFVH
+343 KDAVH

-367 NNERLYTKE
+367 NNERLYAKE

>member
-1 MKTRYLLLIIFL
+1 MKTQYLLLFIFL
-13 ILGSCSGDNE
+13 ILGSCSNDKE
-23 IADPKKIN
+23 ITDVKKKN
-31 PNEVIANAN
+31 PNEVIASAEIFD
-40 MLKQI
+40 QI
-45 KFEVAKIIPIKRT
+45 KFEPAKIIPIKKS

-65 EVKQK
+65 EVKQN

-83 IEINGELGNTVKK
+83 IEIKGELGKTVKQ
-96 GDILA
+96 GDVLA

-147 QRKTELSSAKADM
+147 QRKTELSAAKADM

-171 MTVEEIEAITSE
+171 MTIDEIEAIQSE
-183 TQIDAITNI
+183 IQIDATTNI

-215 DIFTIAMLD
+215 DIFTIAMLN
-224 EVWGVAQIPE
+224 EVWGVAQVPE
-234 RQIGFLTEGDDLLI
+234 RQIGFLKEGDDLLI
-248 DVPAYEDKLVE
+248 DVPAYENKSVE

-279 TEIDNNNGLLK
+279 TEIDNAHGLLK

-301 MKIEKV
+301 KSIEKV
-307 GVPINAIVSIDDSP
+307 GVPINAIVSIDDIP
-321 NIFVKTGKDK
+321 NIFVKTGENK
-331 FLLRPVTLGIKN
+331 FLMRPVTLGVKN
-343 KEFVH
+343 KDAVH

-367 NNERLYTKE
+367 NNERLYAKE

>member
-1 MKTRYLLLIIFL
+1 MKTQYLLLFIFL
-13 ILGSCSGDNE
+13 ILGSCSNDKE
-23 IADPKKIN
+23 IVDVKKKN
-31 PNEVIANAN
+31 PNEVVASAEI
-40 MLKQI
+40 LDQI
-45 KFEVAKIIPIKRT
+45 KFEPAKIIPIKKT

-65 EVKQK
+65 EVKQN

-83 IEINGELGNTVKK
+83 IEIKGELGKTVKQ
-96 GDILA
+96 GDVLA

-113 AYIKAVQMV
+113 AYIKSVQMV
-122 ELKTKAYERAVLLF
+122 ELKTKAFERAVLLF

-147 QRKTELSSAKADM
+147 QRKTELSAAKADM

-171 MTVEEIEAITSE
+171 MTIDEIEAIQSE
-183 TQIDAITNI
+183 IQIDATTNI

-215 DIFTIAMLD
+215 DIFTIAMLN
-224 EVWGVAQIPE
+224 EVWGVAQVPE
-234 RQIGFLTEGDDLLI
+234 RQIGFLKEGDDLLI
-248 DVPAYEDKLVE
+248 DVPAYENKSVE

-279 TEIDNNNGLLK
+279 TEIDNAHGLLK

-301 MKIEKV
+301 KSIEKV
-307 GVPINAIVSIDDSP
+307 GVPINAIVSIDDIP
-321 NIFVKTGKDK
+321 NIFVKTGENK
-331 FLLRPVTLGIKN
+331 FLMRPVTLGVKN
-343 KEFVH
+343 KDAVH

-367 NNERLYTKE
+367 NNERLYAKE